1 MLLIRQIGGIEGCLI
16 RSIFSFHNQEGE
28 SIKMGLY
35 QQIRDYKAY
44 NEQEE
49 QDKRMMLQ
57 FIERNKDYLDRTNEA
72 GHFSVSAWV
81 VNPDR
86 TKVLMIYHNIYK
98 AWSWIGGHADGE
110 EDLKMVVMREL
121 TEETGVKQ
129 ARLVSEAIFSLES
142 LTVDGHEK
150 RGKYVPSHLH
160 LNVTYLIV
168 AQEDEGLVVKPD
180 ENSGVQWFETEKAL
194 AACEEEWM
202 VERIYRKLVEKS
214 QKEEWGG

>member
-1 MLLIRQIGGIEGCLI
+1 MLLIRRIGGIEGCLI

-86 TKVLMIYHNIYK
+86 TKVLMIYHNIYDS
-98 AWSWIGGHADGE
+98 WSWVGGHADQE
-110 EDLKMVVMREL
+110 ENLIEVAMREL
-121 TEETGVKQ
+121 QEETGVQHAK
-129 ARLVSEAIFSLES
+129 LISKDIFSLET
-142 LTVDGHEK
+142 LTVNGHVRK
-150 RGKYVPSHLH
+150 GIYVPCHLH
-160 LNVTYLIV
+160 FNITYMCF
-168 AQEDEGLVVKPD
+168 G
-180 ENSGVQWFETEKAL
+180 
-194 AACEEEWM
+194 
-202 VERIYRKLVEKS
+202 
-214 QKEEWGG
+214 